1 MIKIYEFLSDIS
13 FRIARRFFIIGD
25 FFEVKADHHR
35 WRLISQ
41 DELEHIEAM
50 AQEIY
55 ADIEREVA
63 AQEPHPKAP
72 HLPS

>member
-1 MIKIYEFLSDIS
+1 MIKIYEFLSDVS

-25 FFEVKADHHR
+25 YFESKADYRR
-35 WRLISQ
+35 WKHLS
-41 DELEHIEAM
+41 DEEIEHIEAL
-50 AQEIY
+50 AQEAY
-55 ADIEREVA
+55 AEIDREIS